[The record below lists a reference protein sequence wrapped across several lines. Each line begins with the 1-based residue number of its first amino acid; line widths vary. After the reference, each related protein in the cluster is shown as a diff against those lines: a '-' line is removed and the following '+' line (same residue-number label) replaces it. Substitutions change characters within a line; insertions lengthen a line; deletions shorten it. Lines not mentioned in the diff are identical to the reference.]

1 MIIKFITVNAIL
13 LLSSLIN
20 AKDKCVIIEGCLS
33 CVENT
38 NNQIQCTKCDIDYQ
52 LDTEKNICIY
62 SKCSNYQ
69 FYDKNQYDGTEES
82 GCVAI
87 CNTSSQQDEKIN
99 LCKSQQQCNTSKL
112 SQQIIQENANLTD
125 FFIYQNDYYVAQ
137 NKGSFF
143 IYNRADASFIKNIKF
158 LDQDVFVFQINS
170 RIFIKGNDNSLSTWD
185 IMNDFR
191 KSILYQNLISFKSLK
206 QINFIF
212 NRYVIVQNIQQQ
224 QIEFQIFYDELDQA
238 FSLSNSFTIKMNA
251 KVAQLIDKYVF
262 IQNLYYLQIYQIK
275 VNYDEKNQLK
285 LQLEFLF
292 EQLQDEKFISF
303 IAGAYTGIY
312 YLAAERAVYEI
323 NITTNSYMM
332 IANTNFINKIKLFQA
347 SGTSDSHYLI
357 IKNDNQSLFLVNLQ
371 NHSQQLIINSLYLDF
386 EICNLWGQQNQLIVL
401 VNNLQ
406 LQFYELDESLQQF
419 ILSEQKYILNYEA
432 VIINLIKYINQ
443 SSSMNQIMYEIAILS
458 LQAIQIIKQGT
469 LQQQERKLASVQ
481 IISNMKIPFPLTL
494 LENNKNSGSERQI
507 LIYQYPP
514 LIIQPFG
521 VNQIIFYD
529 LHENNN
535 RFQKNI
541 ILLSDYVEKID
552 KFTANKI
559 IALTRSQLI
568 TIDIFTK
575 EVKQISWWYG
585 NYLINYDRI
594 MIFNEHRYMVCTSE
608 MDRLFEQ
615 FIQIGKFVFFNYDQ
629 PLRLNQQQ
637 VFLGLNSNLLQ
648 LLGITNLQLR
658 LYFDIS
664 EKNITQ
670 ISGKNYID
678 ESVSIQYFVQLQYI
692 KNPTNT
698 KMIGFSGGKALI
710 YTALFQ
716 NNKYYKLDLG
726 DYKMEYYTRLQT
738 HAQSGK
744 YFIYNYNSIYQFDM
758 FNDSQSQIVVKDIHL
773 EAMYIYDKFLIY
785 NDKGIVFINLF
796 TNKKSIFQDM
806 NIINGIIYDSQNNI
820 YYVYGSKILILNNQL
835 AITQIIIEENTDTN
849 CYNCIN
855 FEKKVIFYCII
866 NNQFSIVIIDKTYKK
881 YQTFIPDS
889 SQQFLFDEKY
899 EHIYCSNQVQNIK
912 IYSFQGVLK
921 KVINENVMN
930 CKICS
935 QQKVICYLLELATFI
950 DRQTLEYKMIDIR
963 DGPGYMY
970 IQFCIEKLNY
980 LIFTNLKY
988 QDTLSVYDIS
998 ASKIVLSYSLIKQN
1012 SLNDTKIIDII
1023 YDESS
1028 IRYFMYLDSE
1038 GTFYLSSIDPK
1049 LPFQSFVK
1057 INEFNDQQEQIQ
1069 RFVYDGIAN
1078 DVYISSNKSIYK
1090 LDYNLLGSQFEP
1102 LINYPQT
1109 LIAQI
1114 SISGKETDYLIVNNN
1129 STLLRYTQQQLK
1141 FELALSNDSRIVEIK
1156 YNQSTDTL
1164 IIGLEDSI
1172 LFYQKYQQT
1181 KKDNIFPI
1189 FYKLQNVNLQQFIT
1203 NYVVIACDSKILHL
1217 NIEQGFIIKKIQ
1229 FNSTQLV
1236 SSFAFNKNQDLI
1248 LVGFSDGQL
1257 LQYNLV
1263 SQIYSFYNTT
1273 QYDSLQ
1279 NQITNI
1285 LFIEISGV
1293 QQFAY
1298 AITNG
1303 ALLYQIDTMN
1313 IKIVSQIDLR
1323 HLVNED
1329 PSLSL
1334 AHFINDYTYQRYIF
1348 CFSGQKKAYVWNY
1361 SNNQQEQ
1368 NLFLPKIKV
1377 NKFEIEQNFVY
1388 IQCSYQVNLYTLG
1401 PKIQLFTVV
1410 KKDFIE
1416 DKITLFKLFANNI
1429 FSIFYIDKFELFLLN
1444 ETKITM
1450 IAQQS
1455 YQYPQMLSYQL
1466 DSKSS
1471 KLTILG
1477 LDQTRFFNNIY
1488 NLDIYFKEQI
1498 SECTALI
1505 SSKNYEFIKQELSYI
1520 SPKQKEA
1527 FTIKGISLIDEQ
1539 NWESQVYLKLSSK
1552 LISNVFQQISQLNK
1566 KQFTISPIDIQDNAI
1581 ALKNDTFQNLGQETL
1596 KLLDFNF
1603 NFENNTNLFINI
1615 TQNQFTKQIIIQN
1628 MTINLNSISSNQIYI
1643 SNIEKVIFQDIKL
1656 SYLNLQ
1662 ESNQQNSLIFLYNV
1676 SQVFMYNLQVSYN
1689 SFFQKNQQP
1698 IFQFELIKNILI
1710 KGITSYLYT
1719 HISGSKNIKY
1729 QEKTQALNT
1738 KKKEYNQMINKFIT
1752 VNIILLLLNLIN
1764 ANDQCVLIEG
1774 CVSCIENT
1782 NNQIQ
1787 CTKCDIDYQLDT
1799 EKNICIYS
1807 KCSNYQFYDK
1817 NQYDGTEESGCVAIC
1832 NTSSQQDE
1840 KINLCKSQQQCNTS
1854 KLSQQIIQE
1863 NANITDFFIYQNDYY
1878 VAQNQGSFFIYNRAD
1893 ASFIKNI
1900 KFLDQDV
1907 FVFQINSRIFIK
1919 GNDNSLST
1927 WDIMNDFRKSIL
1939 YQNLISFK
1947 SLKQINFIFNRYVI
1961 VQNIQ
1966 IQYIEFQIFYDELDQ
1981 AFSLSN
1987 SFTIEI
1993 NAKVAQLIDKYVF
2006 IQNLYYL
2013 QIYQI
2018 KVNYDEK
2025 NQLNL
2030 QLEFLFEQ
2038 FQDNKFISFIAGA
2051 YTGIYYFA
2059 TERSVYE
2066 LNITKNHYM
2075 LIGKIDFINK
2085 LKLFQASGTSD
2096 SHYLIIKNENDD
2108 QCLFLVNLQN
2118 NSQQLIINSLYL
2130 DFEICNLWGQQNQLI
2145 VLVNN
2150 LQLQF
2155 YELDESSQ
2163 QFILSEQKYILSY
2176 RAVIINLI
2184 KYINQSSSMN
2194 QIMYEIA
2201 ILGLQSIQIIKQ
2213 GTLQQQERKL
2223 ASVQIISNMKIPFP
2237 LTLLEKVN
2245 SYVFQRQIL
2254 IYQYPPLIIQP
2265 FGVNQ
2270 IIFYDLHENNNRFQ
2284 KNIILLSDYVEKI
2297 DKFTTNKIIAL
2308 TRNQLITIDIF
2319 TKEVKQIS
2327 WWYGNYLIN
2336 YDRIMIFYE
2345 NRYIVY
2351 TSEMDRLFEQFIK
2364 IGKFVFF
2371 NYDQV
2376 IFFDDHKLCSLN
2388 LQNQEIQILFE
2399 IKEYVQNIQI
2409 LKKFSS
2415 LQDQTNNK
2423 YSQDQILIYC
2433 NDQELQIYSQDF
2445 TLIYQKSKLPIS
2457 NIESMDRIMNE
2468 DYSYLLKGNKEFVI
2482 IEIQQNTQTFLYYQ
2496 QLKLQGQIIKKV
2508 NLNGKTYY
2516 STYLSI
2522 NNQLFEYFI
2531 DIQRNITQISGKNY
2545 IDESVQMNYFAQ
2557 LQYIKNPTNTKMIG
2571 FQGDNPLIYTALF
2584 QNNKYYKLDLG
2595 DYKMNKYAFVKT
2607 HAQSG
2612 KYFIYNS
2619 NSIYQFDMFND
2630 SQSQIVVKDIR
2641 LEGIDIYD
2649 KFLIYQDQ
2657 GIVFINLFT
2666 NEKSIFQDMNI
2677 INGII
2682 YDSQNNIYYVYG
2694 SQILILNNQ
2703 LAITQII
2710 IEDNTDTNCDI
2721 CINFE
2726 KKVIFQCRINN
2737 QFSIVII
2744 DKIYKNYQTLIPDQN
2759 TQQILIDEKYEHIY
2773 CYDEFV
2779 NIKIYSFQ
2787 GILKKVINENVMGC
2801 YICSQQK
2808 VICYLMEL
2816 ATFIDRQTLEYKM
2829 IDIRD
2834 GPGNMLVKFCIEKL
2848 NYLIF
2853 TNLNYQDTL
2862 SVYDISASKIVLSY
2876 SVIKQN
2882 SLKDKSI
2889 IYSEYDENS
2898 IRYFMY
2904 LDSEGTFYL
2913 SSIDPKLPFQSF
2925 VKINEF
2931 NDQQEQIKRFVYDGI
2946 ANDVYIISDKSI
2958 YKLDYNLLGS
2968 QFEPLINYP
2977 QTLIAQISISGK
2989 ETDYLIVNNNSILL
3003 RYTQQQVKFELALSN
3018 DSRIVEI
3025 KYNQSTDTLIIGL
3038 EDSILFYQKY
3048 QQTKKDNIF
3057 PIFYK
3062 LQNVNLQQFITNYV
3076 VIACDSKILHLNIE
3090 QGFIIKKIQFNSTQ
3104 LVSSFAFNKNQDII
3118 LVGFSDGQLLQYN
3131 LVSQIYSF
3139 YNTTQYDSLQNQ
3151 ITNILFI
3158 EISGVQQFAYAIT
3171 NGALLYQIDTMNI
3184 KIVSQIDLRHLV
3196 NEDPSLSLAHFIND
3210 YTYQRYIFSFS
3221 GQKKAYVWN
3230 YSNNQQEQN
3239 LFLPKIKVNKFEIE
3253 QNFVYIQCSYQV
3265 NLYTLGPKI
3274 QLFTVVKKD
3283 FIEDKII
3290 LFKLFTNNIFSIFFI
3305 NKFELFLLNGTKITM
3320 IAQQSYQYPQMLSY
3334 QLDSKSSKL
3343 TILGL
3348 DQTRVFNNIY
3358 NLDIY
3363 FKESISECTA
3373 LISSKNYEFIK
3384 QELSYISPKQK
3395 EIFTIKGISLIDE
3408 QNWESQLYLKFS
3420 SKQISNYFQ
3429 QISQLD
3435 KKLFTISPIDIQD
3448 NAIILK
3454 NDTFQN
3460 LGQETLK
3467 LLDFNFNFENN
3478 TNLFINITQNQFT
3491 KQIIIQNMTIY
3502 LKSISSNQIYIS
3514 NIEKKPIQLKI
3525 DKKLP
3530 QVPYNASINNDNNFQ
3545 VLSPIAADSQQRFI

>member
-629 PLRLNQQQ
+629 ELQIYSQDFTLIYQKSKLPISNIESMDRIMNEDYSYLLKGKKEFVIIEIQQNTQ
-637 VFLGLNSNLLQ
+637 TFL
-648 LLGITNLQLR
+648 
-658 LYFDIS
+658 
-664 EKNITQ
+664 NITQ

-1203 NYVVIACDSKILHL
+1203 NYV
-1217 NIEQGFIIKKIQ
+1217 
-1229 FNSTQLV
+1229 
-1236 SSFAFNKNQDLI
+1236 
-1248 LVGFSDGQL
+1248 
-1257 LQYNLV
+1257 
-1263 SQIYSFYNTT
+1263 
-1273 QYDSLQ
+1273 
-1279 NQITNI
+1279 
-1285 LFIEISGV
+1285 
-1293 QQFAY
+1293 
-1298 AITNG
+1298 
-1303 ALLYQIDTMN
+1303 
-1313 IKIVSQIDLR
+1313 
-1323 HLVNED
+1323 
-1329 PSLSL
+1329 
-1334 AHFINDYTYQRYIF
+1334 
-1348 CFSGQKKAYVWNY
+1348 
-1361 SNNQQEQ
+1361 
-1368 NLFLPKIKV
+1368 
-1377 NKFEIEQNFVY
+1377 
-1388 IQCSYQVNLYTLG
+1388 
-1401 PKIQLFTVV
+1401 
-1410 KKDFIE
+1410 
-1416 DKITLFKLFANNI
+1416 
-1429 FSIFYIDKFELFLLN
+1429 
-1444 ETKITM
+1444 
-1450 IAQQS
+1450 
-1455 YQYPQMLSYQL
+1455 
-1466 DSKSS
+1466 
-1471 KLTILG
+1471 
-1477 LDQTRFFNNIY
+1477 
-1488 NLDIYFKEQI
+1488 
-1498 SECTALI
+1498 
-1505 SSKNYEFIKQELSYI
+1505 
-1520 SPKQKEA
+1520 
-1527 FTIKGISLIDEQ
+1527 
-1539 NWESQVYLKLSSK
+1539 
-1552 LISNVFQQISQLNK
+1552 
-1566 KQFTISPIDIQDNAI
+1566 QFTISPIDIQDNAI

-1676 SQVFMYNLQVSYN
+1676 SQ
-1689 SFFQKNQQP
+1689 
-1698 IFQFELIKNILI
+1698 
-1710 KGITSYLYT
+1710 SYLYT

-3076 VIACDSKILHLNIE
+3076 MVATLTITIMLGYYIKLVSKYYPFISNNIQKCEISAFSLLILKIY
-3090 QGFIIKKIQFNSTQ
+3090 IQFVQVQNPQIQRYTEIAQILIDYFFFFCYLMIVVGIMMINSTNK
-3104 LVSSFAFNKNQDII
+3104 LVKQ
-3118 LVGFSDGQLLQYN
+3118 
-3131 LVSQIYSF
+3131 QIK
-3139 YNTTQYDSLQNQ
+3139 
-3151 ITNILFI
+3151 
-3158 EISGVQQFAYAIT
+3158 QQ
-3171 NGALLYQIDTMNI
+3171 Q
-3184 KIVSQIDLRHLV
+3184 K
-3196 NEDPSLSLAHFIND
+3196 LSL
-3210 YTYQRYIFSFS
+3210 
-3221 GQKKAYVWN
+3221 
-3230 YSNNQQEQN
+3230 
-3239 LFLPKIKVNKFEIE
+3239 
-3253 QNFVYIQCSYQV
+3253 
-3265 NLYTLGPKI
+3265 
-3274 QLFTVVKKD
+3274 
-3283 FIEDKII
+3283 
-3290 LFKLFTNNIFSIFFI
+3290 
-3305 NKFELFLLNGTKITM
+3305 TKI
-3320 IAQQSYQYPQMLSY
+3320 
-3334 QLDSKSSKL
+3334 
-3343 TILGL
+3343 
-3348 DQTRVFNNIY
+3348 
-3358 NLDIY
+3358 
-3363 FKESISECTA
+3363 
-3373 LISSKNYEFIK
+3373 
-3384 QELSYISPKQK
+3384 
-3395 EIFTIKGISLIDE
+3395 
-3408 QNWESQLYLKFS
+3408 
-3420 SKQISNYFQ
+3420 
-3429 QISQLD
+3429 D
-3435 KKLFTISPIDIQD
+3435 K
-3448 NAIILK
+3448 
-3454 NDTFQN
+3454 
-3460 LGQETLK
+3460 
-3467 LLDFNFNFENN
+3467 
-3478 TNLFINITQNQFT
+3478 
-3491 KQIIIQNMTIY
+3491 
-3502 LKSISSNQIYIS
+3502 
-3514 NIEKKPIQLKI
+3514 KKPIQLKI